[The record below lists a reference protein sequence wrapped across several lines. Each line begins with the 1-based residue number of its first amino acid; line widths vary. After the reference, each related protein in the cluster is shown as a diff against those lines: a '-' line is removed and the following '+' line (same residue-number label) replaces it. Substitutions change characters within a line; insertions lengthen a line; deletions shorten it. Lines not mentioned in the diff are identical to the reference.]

1 MKDHQFNMKLLNIE
15 DSEADYLLMLHHLK
29 KGGITDL
36 YSERIESE
44 AQLREALER
53 EKWNLIISDYNIP
66 GFSPLEALSIV
77 RENFKE
83 LPFIVVSGLVGE
95 ESVADMMKAGVEDFV
110 IKSRLE
116 RLTPVVKRAIRELE
130 IREQE
135 IKSRAIA
142 KKALEAK
149 EEMLAIVYHDIKNP
163 LAAIQ
168 LDAQLLEL
176 LSNKEP
182 NEEMMG
188 DLRIQARRILKT
200 VDRLKVLVS
209 DLLEHNKPIQDAEF
223 EHNFIIRKSF
233 HNPLHVLNE
242 VLDSYKP
249 LIQEKNLSIKKVVVQ
264 RKMVV
269 NFDKDRI
276 YQVLSNLLSNALK
289 FSPYGGELVIELEEN
304 EKGENLFSISDHG
317 PGVVESN
324 LPLIFEKYW
333 TGGSG
338 NGLGLYICKSIVESH
353 GGSIHVESQPG
364 KGAKFWFIIPTGPN
378 DGAVVN
384 KADKTATNI
393 LNKKI
398 INNGQ
403 FNIYIIDDDE
413 DLREVMTWA
422 IEKEGFKV
430 FSYGNAAT
438 ALEDLQLTAFQPALI
453 ILDFHMDKMNGKE
466 FLEKKKMSEQ
476 DNIKKC
482 PVVMVSAAPKVVRE
496 AIDPGLYAE
505 VLLKPLDLN
514 KLISTIQKY
523 L

>member
-1 MKDHQFNMKLLNIE
+1 MIKLLNIE
-15 DSEADYLLMLHHLK
+15 DSEIDFELMVHHLK

-36 YSERIESE
+36 HAERIQSE
-44 AQLREALER
+44 EELRAALAR
-53 EKWNLIISDYNIP
+53 DKWNLVISDYNVP
-66 GFSPLEALSIV
+66 GFSPLAALGIV
-77 RENFKE
+77 RENSKY

-116 RLTPVVKRAIRELE
+116 RLTPVVKRALREFE
-130 IREQE
+130 IHEQE
-135 IKSRAIA
+135 MKSRAIA

-176 LSNKEP
+176 LSYKEP

-188 DLRIQARRILKT
+188 DLRIQAKRILKT

-223 EHNFIIRKSF
+223 EHSFIIRKSF
-233 HNPLHVLNE
+233 HNPLHVINE

-264 RKMVV
+264 RKMLCS
-269 NFDKDRI
+269 FDKDRI
-276 YQVLSNLLSNALK
+276 FQVLSNLLSNALK
-289 FSPYGGELVIELEEN
+289 FSPYGGELVIELEET
-304 EKGENLFSISDHG
+304 EKGENFFSVTDMG
-317 PGVVESN
+317 PGILESN
-324 LPLIFEKYW
+324 LPHIFEKYW

-353 GGSIHVESQPG
+353 EGSIKAENVPG
-364 KGAKFWFIIPTGPN
+364 KGAKFWFSIPSAK
-378 DGAVVN
+378 GASEHVEVHS
-384 KADKTATNI
+384 AHAE
-393 LNKKI
+393 KI
-398 INNGQ
+398 DHSKQNV
-403 FNIYIIDDDE
+403 YVIDDDE

-422 IEKEGFKV
+422 IEKEGYHV
-430 FSYGNAAT
+430 FSYGSAQT
-438 ALEDLQLTAFQPALI
+438 ALEDLNLTAYPPSLI
-453 ILDFHMDKMNGKE
+453 VLDFHMDKMNGKE
-466 FLEKKKMSEQ
+466 FLDMKKNHPKSY
-476 DNIKKC
+476 IKDC
-482 PVVMVSAAPKVVRE
+482 PVVMVSAAPLVVKE
-496 AIDPGLYAE
+496 KIDPSLFSE
-505 VLLKPLDLN
+505 VLLKPLNLN

-523 L
+523 SKN

>member
-1 MKDHQFNMKLLNIE
+1 MKGCLSKMKLLNIE
-15 DSEADYLLMLHHLK
+15 DSESDYELMLHHLK
-29 KGGITDL
+29 KGGLTDI

-44 AQLREALER
+44 EQLREALAR
-53 EKWNLIISDYNIP
+53 EKWNLVISDYNIP
-66 GFSPLEALSIV
+66 GFSPLSALKIV
-77 RENFKE
+77 RESSAY

-116 RLTPVVKRAIRELE
+116 RLTPVVKRALREFE
-130 IREQE
+130 IHEQE
-135 IKSRAIA
+135 MKSRAIA

-176 LSNKEP
+176 LSYKEP
-182 NEEMMG
+182 SEEMMG
-188 DLRIQARRILKT
+188 DLRIQAKRILKT

-223 EHNFIIRKSF
+223 EHSFIIRKSF

-249 LIQEKNLSIKKVVVQ
+249 LIQEKNLSVKKIVLQ

-269 NFDKDRI
+269 SFDKDRI

-289 FSPYGGELVIELEEN
+289 FSPHGGEITIELEET
-304 EKGENLFSISDHG
+304 EKGENIFSITDSG
-317 PGVVESN
+317 PGILESN
-324 LPLIFEKYW
+324 FPHIFEKYW

-353 GGSIHVESQPG
+353 DGTIKAECSPG
-364 KGAKFWFIIPTGPN
+364 RGAKFSFIIPK
-378 DGAVVN
+378 GAQASEYDQKQEVTEESVT
-384 KADKTATNI
+384 KKNI
-393 LNKKI
+393 NHTS
-398 INNGQ
+398 Q
-403 FNIYIIDDDE
+403 NIYIIDDDD

-422 IEKEGFKV
+422 IEKEGYRV
-430 FSYGNAAT
+430 FSYGNAKT
-438 ALEDLQLTAFQPALI
+438 ALEDLSLTTYPPALI
-453 ILDFHMDKMNGKE
+453 ILDFHMEKMNGKQ
-466 FLEKKKMSEQ
+466 FLEMKKVSPLGF
-476 DNIKKC
+476 IKNC
-482 PVVMVSAAPKVVRE
+482 PVVMVSAAPLVVKE
-496 AIDPGLYAE
+496 AIDPSLYTE
-505 VLLKPLDLN
+505 VLLKPLNLN

-523 L
+523 S

>member
-1 MKDHQFNMKLLNIE
+1 MKLLNIE
-15 DSEADYLLMLHHLK
+15 DNEEDYQLMLHHLK
-29 KGGITDL
+29 KGGITDI
-36 YSERIESE
+36 YSERIQSE
-44 AQLREALER
+44 VELRAALSR
-53 EKWNLIISDYNIP
+53 EKWNIIISDYNIP
-66 GFSPLEALSIV
+66 GFSPLNALSIV
-77 RENFKE
+77 RESSSI

-116 RLTPVVKRAIRELE
+116 RLTPVVKRAIREME
-130 IREQE
+130 VHEQE
-135 IKSRAIA
+135 MKSRAIA
-142 KKALEAK
+142 RKALEAK

-176 LSNKEP
+176 LSYKEP
-182 NEEMMG
+182 SEEMMG
-188 DLRIQARRILKT
+188 DLRVQAKRILRT

-233 HNPLHVLNE
+233 HNPLHVLND

-249 LIQEKNLSIKKVVVQ
+249 LIQEKNLSIKKSVTQ
-264 RKMVV
+264 RKMMA

-289 FSPYGGELVIELEEN
+289 FSPIGGEIIIELEET
-304 EKGENLFSISDHG
+304 EKGDNIFTIIDSGPGISD
-317 PGVVESN
+317 VN
-324 LPLIFEKYW
+324 LPHIFEKYW

-353 GGSIHVESQPG
+353 EGVIRAEASDN
-364 KGAKFWFIIPTGPN
+364 KGAKFWFSIPGQDPKNTVSKNN
-378 DGAVVN
+378 DVSEV
-384 KADKTATNI
+384 I
-393 LNKKI
+393 HIKKEHKDPS
-398 INNGQ
+398 Q
-403 FNIYIIDDDE
+403 QNIYIIDDDE

-422 IEKEGFKV
+422 IEKEGYRV
-430 FSYGNAAT
+430 FSYGNAKT
-438 ALEDLQLTAFQPALI
+438 AIEDLGLTSFPPSLI

-466 FLEKKKMSEQ
+466 FL
-476 DNIKKC
+476 DIKKHNQQLMIKNC
-482 PVVMVSAAPKVVRE
+482 PVIMVSAAPLVVRE
-496 AIDPGLYAE
+496 TIDPGLYTE
-505 VLLKPLDLN
+505 VLLKPLNLN
-514 KLISTIQKY
+514 RLIGTIKKY